1 MMNGAEEMALWLK
14 VLAAANEDLSSAPGT
29 RITSQARSHSMLMSP
44 VTLYCEEQTGGSL
57 GFSGCQDTQKPGAS
71 GSRGLPQRSRA

>member
-29 RITSQARSHSMLMSP
+29 RITSQARSNSMSP
-44 VTLYCEEQTGGSL
+44 VTLCCEEQTGGSL